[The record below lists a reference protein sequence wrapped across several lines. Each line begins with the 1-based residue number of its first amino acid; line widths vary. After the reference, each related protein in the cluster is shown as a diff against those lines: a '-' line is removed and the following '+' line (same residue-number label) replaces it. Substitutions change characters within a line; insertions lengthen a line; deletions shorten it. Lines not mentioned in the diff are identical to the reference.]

1 MSLPTGNLPTV
12 KRFRFGTRALLVAVT
27 LVALWLAFTIHS
39 VRTTRDAVAAIQS
52 TGGTVLYEYHESGP
66 RSWST
71 SGTPSGPGWARDLL
85 GTEFFDRV
93 VYIGLFNTPNNDD
106 WIEGFNRLN
115 HVKTLLLSGPH
126 VTDETL
132 NKMDGS
138 DSLLELHLTN
148 SAVTDEGL
156 RALSKFPKL
165 RWLIANNTSITDEG
179 MTHLSVLPDLQEVN
193 VRNTNVSKEGA
204 DDLRALL
211 PKVTV
216 RQ

>member
-1 MSLPTGNLPTV
+1 MSSPTGNLPTV
-12 KRFRFGTRALLVAVT
+12 KRLRFGMRALLAAVT
-27 LVALWLAFTIHS
+27 LFALWLAFTIHS

-71 SGTPSGPGWARDLL
+71 SGTPRGPEWARDLL

-93 VYIGLFNTPNNDD
+93 VYIGLSNTPDNDD
-106 WIEGFNRLN
+106 WIEGFNRLGQ
-115 HVKTLLLSGPH
+115 VKTLLLSGPH

-132 NKMDGS
+132 NKMNGS

-148 SAVTDEGL
+148 SQVTDAGL
-156 RALSKFPKL
+156 RALGKFPKL
-165 RWLIANNTSITDEG
+165 RWLIANNTSIADEG
-179 MTHLSVLPDLQEVN
+179 VMHLSVLRDLQEVN

-204 DDLRALL
+204 DGLRAFL
-211 PKVTV
+211 PNVTV
-216 RQ
+216 QQ